1 MIEDKAKAFIDNLVL
16 PTALRIVPLPTIPK
30 IKVKTYNLK
39 KGTAS
44 MYFSEK
50 RKWTICGENK
60 QTTPIKGSE
69 KDKVWTTNLWYKFFT
84 CSIVPFLYSVAIFI
98 TLTWHKAS

>member
-50 RKWTICGENK
+50 GNGQFVEKTNKPHLLKEARKIKSGQ
-60 QTTPIKGSE
+60 QTSGINFS
-69 KDKVWTTNLWYKFFT
+69 LA
-84 CSIVPFLYSVAIFI
+84 L
-98 TLTWHKAS
+98 